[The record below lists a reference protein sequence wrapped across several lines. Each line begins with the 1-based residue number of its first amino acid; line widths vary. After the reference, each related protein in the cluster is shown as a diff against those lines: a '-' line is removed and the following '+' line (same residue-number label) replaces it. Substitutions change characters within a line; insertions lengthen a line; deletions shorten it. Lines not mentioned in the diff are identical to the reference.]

1 MVLKAGSTVHYTA
14 NVCTYV
20 CMYIFVFIARTVV
33 SLQSPKDFLHS
44 VSKQATVSSQMI
56 SDVVSLAENGVV
68 QILEESHKMETL
80 MSPPFSPNKP
90 SPRPSKPVT
99 KHNTTGKRTKT
110 TGTGTTGTRKN
121 RDTMESVRATDD
133 FPGSSQTVT
142 GTPRSEILSR
152 DQSSKA
158 PSTRTLQSQPPLK
171 SLSVLLHT
179 TFADSPSAREV
190 VEDFNRQLTSAI
202 KSSILSCLDL
212 LYRSLTMSCSKD
224 RKVTNVHSD
233 QEETCNA
240 GICFTLGIQFFIPQV
255 AIHPSLAEL
264 CSTMDKATNV
274 IIGSMTGVRSWT
286 QTRTGGKPLSV
297 IGSAKDDPDILN
309 LQRKIII
316 TIRGQQTMY
325 QLF

>member
-1 MVLKAGSTVHYTA
+1 M
-14 NVCTYV
+14 CTYV
-20 CMYIFVFIARTVV
+20 FVFIACNIL

-90 SPRPSKPVT
+90 SSRPSKPVT
-99 KHNTTGKRTKT
+99 KHNPAGKKTKAT
-110 TGTGTTGTRKN
+110 VMGTTGTRKD

-133 FPGSSQTVT
+133 FHGSSQAVT
-142 GTPRSEILSR
+142 GTLRSEVLSR

-179 TFADSPSAREV
+179 MFADSPSAHEV

-202 KSSILSCLDL
+202 KSSILGCLDL
-212 LYRSLTMSCSKD
+212 LHHSLTVSCSRD
-224 RKVTNVHSD
+224 RKVTNSHSD
-233 QEETCNA
+233 EEEICNA
-240 GICFTLGIQFFIPQV
+240 GICFTLGIQFFIPQI

-264 CSTMDKATNV
+264 CTVMDKATNV

-286 QTRTGGKPLSV
+286 QPHSGGKPLSV
-297 IGSAKDDPDILN
+297 IGSVRDDPDILN

-316 TIRGQQTMY
+316 TIRGQQTNV
-325 QLF
+325 LTVLTNIT